1 MAEAGVAGIDWGI
14 VSVLVGVAM
23 AWSAVLLFAVRW
35 LMNQVIMTI
44 DGRFEQVDA
53 AGSALRLELLAQF
66 EDRFDSLTRR
76 FDRLEIARSEDVQE
90 IRRIERQLMELR
102 EELPK
107 EYVRRDDWI
116 RFAAVID
123 AKQDTLNEKIERLL
137 ERRT

>member
-1 MAEAGVAGIDWGI
+1 MAGIDWRI
-14 VSVLVGVAM
+14 VSIMIGVAM

-35 LMNQVIMTI
+35 LMTRVIEVI
-44 DGRFEQVDA
+44 DARFEAVDA
-53 AGSALRLELLAQF
+53 AGSALRLELLGQF
-66 EDRFDSLTRR
+66 EDRFTILTLR
-76 FDRLEIARSEDVQE
+76 FDRLEKARSEDVQE
-90 IRRIERQLMELR
+90 IRHIERQLMQLR

-107 EYVRRDDWI
+107 EYVRREDWI

>member
-1 MAEAGVAGIDWGI
+1 VAGIDWRI
-14 VSVLVGVAM
+14 VSIMIGVAM

-35 LMNQVIMTI
+35 LMTRVIEVI
-44 DGRFEQVDA
+44 DARFEAVDA
-53 AGSALRLELLAQF
+53 AGSALRLELLGQF
-66 EDRFDSLTRR
+66 EDRFTILTLR
-76 FDRLEIARSEDVQE
+76 FDRLEKARSEDVQE
-90 IRRIERQLMELR
+90 IRHIERQLMQLR

-107 EYVRRDDWI
+107 EYVRREDWI